1 MTSTTRWL
9 DEHEQS
15 AWRGYLAM
23 QTRLAA
29 QLNRDLQA
37 AAGLSHSDYAVLVQL
52 SEHAHGRMRVLE
64 LARAL
69 GWEKSRLSHQLSRM
83 QQRGL
88 IARVGCPDDRR
99 GSFIEL
105 TDTGRRTIEDAA
117 PAHVD
122 SVRNWLFDN
131 LTAEQVDALAAISA
145 RVLDK
150 LEAACAGVDPCES
163 GSGECGSEQPGE
175 PDNPGR

>member
-9 DEHEQS
+9 DEQEQT

-52 SEHAHGRMRVLE
+52 SEHPSGRMRVLE

-88 IARVGCPDDRR
+88 IGRADCTADRR

-105 TDTGRRTIEDAA
+105 TDVGRKTIDDAA
-117 PAHVD
+117 PVHVE
-122 SVRNWLFDN
+122 SVRRWLFDN
-131 LTAEQVDALAAISA
+131 LTPEQVDVLASISA
-145 RVLDK
+145 RVLDR
-150 LEAACAGVDPCES
+150 LEETCAAADPCE
-163 GSGECGSEQPGE
+163 GGE
-175 PDNPGR
+175 DD